1 MGAKF
6 STTKQKSVYFEHQL
20 INYKTTAASLSPEC
34 LFEIF
39 EYLDRNSLYFCLL
52 VNRSWCKV
60 VAPLL
65 WRAPFRTSIGPS
77 LEPAKLIRTYLSC
90 LGERSKLYLINNGVR
105 LPPLVSVIF
114 DYPSFLRE
122 LKFVD
127 LYNAVSDWFANEFG
141 NNEDEQQS
149 VFLRILIAEQ
159 LFKLFMNRCPT
170 FEMLSLS
177 DLSHEAPMPLVPLL
191 AGADPCLTRLKAF
204 QCVNKHNGKKD
215 IFRAMSQVSETLET
229 LWIGGVEHE
238 MEVKALGVLIRS
250 QRRLKTFKYSWDNQ
264 TRLQIVL
271 DETLGALRTQ
281 AKSLTTIHFEYCNFS
296 HCESLEPLA
305 ACVNLENMRFI
316 QCIFLEERLH
326 PLTNAP
332 FPNLKNLEFHCSFVD
347 SSRYWIDTRDIAS
360 IIRNSSG
367 SLEKLVLPKVGNSEE
382 LSLELIKSLRFGKSI
397 REIRLQIRNEE
408 TNDFMDFFNN
418 NNRLEKLIFICH
430 GDLNVE
436 DLLTQM
442 NQRWPDT
449 LSSLQ
454 IKGQW
459 IITSEY
465 LKAFLKDSNSC
476 LKHLELHSSNHL
488 TDDHVNVVLDYLKEM
503 KATKKSSL
511 SSVFMSGDRIT
522 EKRGN
527 FCLTPLI

>member
-1 MGAKF
+1 MGTTF
-6 STTKQKSVYFEHQL
+6 SSTKQKSADFERRL
-20 INYKTTAASLSPEC
+20 INYKATAASLSPEC

-39 EYLDRNSLYFCLL
+39 EYLDRNSLYSCLL

-90 LGERSKLYLINNGVR
+90 LCERSKLYLINNGVR
-105 LPPLVSVIF
+105 LPRLMPVIF

-127 LYNAVSDWFANEFG
+127 LYNAVSDWFANEFC
-141 NNEDEQQS
+141 NNEDEQS
-149 VFLRILIAEQ
+149 VFLRILVAEQ

-215 IFRAMSQVSETLET
+215 IFRAMSQVSEILET

-250 QRRLKTFKYSWDNQ
+250 QKKLKTFKYSWDNQ

-271 DETLGALRTQ
+271 DETLGALSTQ

-296 HCESLEPLA
+296 HCESLEPLTT
-305 ACVNLENMRFI
+305 CTNMENIRFI
-316 QCIFLEERLH
+316 QCIFLEEKLH
-326 PLTNAP
+326 PLANVI
-332 FPNLKNLEFHCSFVD
+332 FHNLKNLEFHCSFVD
-347 SSRYWIDTRDIAS
+347 SSRYWIDIRDIAS
-360 IIRNSSG
+360 IIRNSSS
-367 SLEKLVLPKVGNSEE
+367 SLEKLILPKIGNSEE
-382 LSLELIKSLRFGKSI
+382 LSVELMKSLRFSRSI

-408 TNDFMDFFNN
+408 TKDFMDFFNN
-418 NNRLEKLIFICH
+418 NNRLEKLIFICL

-436 DLLTQM
+436 GLLTQM

-465 LKAFLKDSNSC
+465 LKAFLKDSKCC

-488 TDDHVNVVLDYLKEM
+488 TDDHVTVVLDYLKEM
-503 KATKKSSL
+503 RATRRSGL
-511 SSVFMSGDRIT
+511 NNMYMSGDRIT

-527 FCLTPLI
+527 FCLAPLI